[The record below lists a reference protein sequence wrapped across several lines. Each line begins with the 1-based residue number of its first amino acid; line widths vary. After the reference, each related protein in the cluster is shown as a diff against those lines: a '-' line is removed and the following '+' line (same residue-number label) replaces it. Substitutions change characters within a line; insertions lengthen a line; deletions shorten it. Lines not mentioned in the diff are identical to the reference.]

1 MNRQFI
7 LLLFFL
13 MFCSQALSQDPQ
25 SPEKTR
31 KVAIIYD
38 SKQDTTVVR
47 FGPMHIINFSS
58 LQGEAGNLN
67 EEGELRLTAFFTYK
81 GQTFVKPESVALIF
95 LSINRPLNRWE
106 LSHQKDFEIKAD
118 DGRWKIPDVAIVSSK
133 NGSNIIVE
141 SLGVSVP
148 CEIFA
153 KVANAKKVKMRL
165 GDRTFDLGKEHLGPL
180 RDLASRAGC

>member
-1 MNRQFI
+1 MKRQFTL

-13 MFCSQALSQDPQ
+13 FSSHALSQDPAY
-25 SPEKTR
+25 PEKTR
-31 KVAIIYD
+31 KITTVYD
-38 SKQDTTVVR
+38 SRQDATVVR

-58 LQGEAGNLN
+58 LQGEVGNLN

-95 LSINRPLNRWE
+95 LSINRPTDRWE
-106 LSHQKDFEIKAD
+106 LSRQKNLEIRAD
-118 DGRWKIPDVAIVSSK
+118 DGRWTIPNVAIVDSK
-133 NGSNIIVE
+133 NGNNIVIE

-153 KVANAKKVKMRL
+153 KVANGKKVKMRL

-180 RDLASRAGC
+180 RDLAGRAGC